1 MADRPE
7 PRVEEVPPENAQEN
21 VGSRNMAGGGEWPS
35 PSTPPQPED
44 GAPGTST
51 APRPSEAPF
60 KDAPFKGAPFKAAVE
75 ADPVLGGSG
84 SAPRDAEATDPDSQ

>member
-1 MADRPE
+1 MPDRPE
-7 PRVEEVPPENAQEN
+7 PRVEEVPPDNAQEN
-21 VGSRNMAGGGEWPS
+21 VGRGNMAGGGEWPS

-51 APRPSEAPF
+51 LPRPSDSPFKETPF
-60 KDAPFKGAPFKAAVE
+60 KDAVE

-84 SAPRDAEATDPDSQ
+84 SAPRDAEATDPDSSPDA